1 MKQLLERVKA
11 IESIKTPPLD
21 YEQYAFLMWLYHTYQ
36 LGNVSVSGNPK
47 PYRLM
52 AEPDFSALSGQQ
64 IDEHMAGIVN
74 QTQDSP
80 HACFA

>member
-11 IESIKTPPLD
+11 IESSKASHMD

-52 AEPDFSALSGQQ
+52 AESDFSTLSGPQV
-64 IDEHMAGIVN
+64 DEHMAGIGY
-74 QTQDSP
+74 QTQENP
-80 HACFA
+80 HACIA

>member
-36 LGNVSVSGNPK
+36 LDDSTVSGNPK

-52 AEPDFSALSGQQ
+52 AESDFSTLTGQQ
-64 IDEHMAGIVN
+64 VDEHMAGIVY
-74 QTQDSP
+74 QTQENP
-80 HACFA
+80 HACIA

>member
-11 IESIKTPPLD
+11 IESSKASHMD

-36 LGNVSVSGNPK
+36 LGDVSVSGNPM

-64 IDEHMAGIVN
+64 IDEHMAGIVY
-74 QTQDSP
+74 QTQDNP
-80 HACFA
+80 HACIA